1 MDCALRGWVEDRRDG
16 RVGGRGLFGCYCFAI
31 FLAECVCFCWHD
43 FMDHRLS
50 LFVILFHP
58 QASRNAPSLQ
68 TYFFSSFLFMC
79 PSLRTGIQ
87 QNLWRLCVIY
97 RCHGHN
103 DSTVRSCMDRCHR
116 NKDDVLATFHMES
129 TSRTQSYDF
138 VSSHQLPAVHFC
150 SLEGGGRGGLKD
162 RGLDS
167 FKFNCSFF
175 KTRERER
182 ERERTRKL

>member
-1 MDCALRGWVEDRRDG
+1 MGGWE
-16 RVGGRGLFGCYCFAI
+16 GGV
-31 FLAECVCFCWHD
+31 FLAVNVLLFFSLNAYVFVDMILGIIGYHYSWYS
-43 FMDHRLS
+43 FIPRL
-50 LFVILFHP
+50 
-58 QASRNAPSLQ
+58 ARNAPSLQ

-116 NKDDVLATFHMES
+116 NKDDVLATVHMES

-138 VSSHQLPAVHFC
+138 VSSHQLPTVHFC
-150 SLEGGGRGGLKD
+150 SLEGRGRGGLKD

-182 ERERTRKL
+182 ERTRKL